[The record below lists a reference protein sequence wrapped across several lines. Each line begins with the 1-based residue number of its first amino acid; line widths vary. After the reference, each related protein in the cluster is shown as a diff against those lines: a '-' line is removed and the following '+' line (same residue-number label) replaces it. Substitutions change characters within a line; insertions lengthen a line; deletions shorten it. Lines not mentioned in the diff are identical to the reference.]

1 MTRVLPP
8 VVDPS
13 YLLAHPEAVRAD
25 VRWYLDGRDGRAAFE
40 QAHLPGAVWVDLDAS
55 LAAHGRPASEGR
67 HPLPDPADFAAAMG
81 ELGIGDDSVVV
92 AYDDTGGMTA
102 GRLVAM
108 LRMLGAQAALLDGGL
123 AHWMAQGHEVQHGAA
138 RPLPPARFTARPWPT
153 QRVATADETAA
164 HAAAGGAV
172 IDARA
177 RERFTGEVAM
187 IDPRPGHV
195 PGARSAPWASVLGP
209 DGRLRPVEELRAH
222 YEALGAA
229 DGDVIAYCG
238 SGVSACMNIVAME
251 HAGLEPARLY
261 PASWSGW
268 SSQPDRPAELGEA
281 RPRGGSDG

>member
-1 MTRVLPP
+1 MLPP
-8 VVDPS
+8 VVDAS
-13 YLLAHPEAVRAD
+13 YLLAHPEVVRAD
-25 VRWYLDGRDGRAAFE
+25 VRWYLDGRDGRVAFE

-55 LAAHGRPASEGR
+55 LAAHGLPPAEGR

-81 ELGIGDDSVVV
+81 ALGIGDHSVVV

-102 GRLVAM
+102 GRLVTM
-108 LRMLGAQAALLDGGL
+108 LRMIGRDAAVLDGGL
-123 AHWMAQGHEVQHGAA
+123 TAWQADGHPVVTGAA
-138 RPLPPARFTARPWPT
+138 EPLPPAHFTPVAWPAH
-153 QRVATADETAA
+153 RVATADETAA

-177 RERFTGEVAM
+177 HERFTGEVAV

-209 DGRLRPVEELRAH
+209 DGRLRPAAELRAH

-268 SSQPDRPAELGEA
+268 SSDPDRPVELGEA
-281 RPRGGSDG
+281 RPRSGADG

>member
-1 MTRVLPP
+1 MLPP
-8 VVDPS
+8 VVDAS
-13 YLLAHPEAVRAD
+13 YLLAHPEVVRAD

-55 LAAHGRPASEGR
+55 LAAHGLPPSEGR
-67 HPLPDPADFAAAMG
+67 HPLPDPVHFAAAMG
-81 ELGIGDDSVVV
+81 ALGIGDHTVVV

-102 GRLVAM
+102 GRLVTM
-108 LRMLGAQAALLDGGL
+108 LRMIGHQAALLDGGL
-123 AHWMAQGHEVQHGAA
+123 AAWRADGHPVASGPAE
-138 RPLPPARFTARPWPT
+138 PLSPAHFTAVPWPVH
-153 QRVATADETAA
+153 RVASADETAA
-164 HAAAGGAV
+164 HAATGGAV

-177 RERFTGEVAM
+177 HERFTGEVAM

-209 DGRLRPVEELRAH
+209 DGRLRPVAELRAH
-222 YEALGAA
+222 FEALGAT
-229 DGDVIAYCG
+229 DGEVIAYCG

-268 SSQPDRPAELGEA
+268 SSDPERPTELGEA
-281 RPRGGSDG
+281 RPRGNPGG